1 MSIMRLPLFHPFV
14 LPCLASLLLA
24 TSTPGCRNDEP
35 GSPPES
41 SPSSTTA
48 RTDALAAT
56 AVELK
61 AAIREADRDQRGT
74 VSVTEARELPGYS
87 FAVRHFILR
96 RVTNPKENVAVS
108 TLTLWVDDAVARLV
122 LRAKEGQVSAT
133 EAATGDMAERA
144 LYAIATG
151 RTAHAPSVTAADIEA
166 AVIRLRK
173 KFDAI
178 AAKSPQPGI
187 VDRAAV
193 LGMAPEDLTPTER
206 DFFLDMI
213 EASFGPSVKPELDAY
228 RYDSFVQG
236 AQTTLLS
243 ATRSGPRRESVSAK
257 DALELLVVPRDLWA
271 VAAETR

>member
-1 MSIMRLPLFHPFV
+1 MRLPHLHPFI
-14 LPCLASLLLA
+14 LPCLTSLLLA
-24 TSTPGCRNDEP
+24 TSTPACRNDEP
-35 GSPPES
+35 DPPTS
-41 SPSSTTA
+41 GTPSSTSA

-61 AAIREADRDQRGT
+61 AAIREADRDQRGS

-133 EAATGDMAERA
+133 EAAAGDMAERA
-144 LYAIATG
+144 LFAIATG
-151 RTAHAPSVTAADIEA
+151 RTAHAASVTAADVEA
-166 AVIRLRK
+166 TVTRLRK

-178 AAKSPQPGI
+178 AAKSPRPGI

-193 LGMAPEDLTPTER
+193 LGMGPDDLTPTER

-213 EASFGPSVKPELDAY
+213 EALDPSVKPELDAY
-228 RYDSFVQG
+228 RYDSSVQG

-243 ATRSGPRRESVSAK
+243 TTTFGPRRESVSAK